1 MLIHPDRH
9 VACRVQ
15 DHWFHVLYFMV
26 PKKNSINLGLKL
38 PIFEGVDNS
47 KFNYVGDNTISM
59 SSKMNLFEVFILED
73 PPHSDPKTVNDLF
86 RASFLDTIQTEIN
99 I

>member
-1 MLIHPDRH
+1 MLIYPGRH

-15 DHWFHVLYFMV
+15 DHWFHILYFTV

-38 PIFEGVDNS
+38 PIIEGVDNN
-47 KFNYVGDNTISM
+47 KFNYIGDNTIAM
-59 SSKMNLFEVFILED
+59 SNETNLFEVFIRED
-73 PPHSDPKTVNDLF
+73 PPQVDSRIVNDLF
-86 RASFLDTIQTEIN
+86 RESFLDTMQTEIN

>member
-15 DHWFHVLYFMV
+15 DHWFHILYFTV

-38 PIFEGVDNS
+38 PMIEGVDNN

-59 SSKMNLFEVFILED
+59 SNEVNLFEVFIVED
-73 PPHSDPKTVNDLF
+73 PPCIDARIINDLF
-86 RASFLDTIQTEIN
+86 RESFLDTIQTEIN